1 MAILG
6 IGVDLASISR
16 IGESIERYGDRFLRR
31 VFHPC
36 EVEFSQ
42 KRKKNIEFLASCFA
56 VKEAALKAI
65 GDFPGRGVDWS
76 EIYITHEKTGKPVL
90 HIEGRAGTICQ
101 EKGVR
106 KTHLSI
112 SHDGDMAVAV
122 VILED

>member
-6 IGVDLASISR
+6 IGVDLSSISR
-16 IGESIERYGDRFLRR
+16 IEASIERYGDRFLRR
-31 VFHPC
+31 VFHPT

-42 KRKKNIEFLASCFA
+42 KRKKNYEFLASCFA

-76 EIYITHEKTGKPVL
+76 EIYISHEKTGKPVL
-90 HIEGRAGTICQ
+90 HVEGKAGIICE
-101 EKGVR
+101 EKGVKKR
-106 KTHLSI
+106 HVSI
-112 SHDGDMAVAV
+112 THDGDMAIAY